1 MATPVAIRGFRGRLV
16 ASKTL
21 SVAVCDPSEI
31 SRLGIALALERAGL
45 SVSGNAAD
53 RQAALD
59 LAVRGADVLLV
70 DLALAGWDDVIQVAV
85 GADSRVIAVGSATAA
100 DDALA
105 AIRAG
110 ACGYLMKNLP
120 VAAWIEAIRAAMRG
134 EIALSRS
141 MTTELVDAFRKQAAA
156 PASDQLAIHLP
167 SAQRLTSRE
176 WEVLGRIAEGV
187 TNRQVAGELCLS
199 VETVRTHVS
208 NILAKLEAPNRAAA
222 AAKYQQLRTHVG

>member
-1 MATPVAIRGFRGRLV
+1 VVAP
-16 ASKTL
+16 KTL

-31 SRLGIALALERAGL
+31 SRMGIALALERAGL
-45 SVSGNAAD
+45 VVCGTAAGRED
-53 RQAALD
+53 ALD
-59 LAVRGADVLLV
+59 LANSSPDVLLV
-70 DLALAGWDDVIQVAV
+70 DLMLPDWGEVIEVAV
-85 GADSRVIAVGSATAA
+85 GRGSKVIAVGSATAA

-110 ACGYLMKNLP
+110 ACGYLMKTLP
-120 VAAWIEAIRAAMRG
+120 VAAWVEAIRAAMRG
-134 EIALSRS
+134 EAALSRT
-141 MTTELVDAFRKQAAA
+141 MTAELVNAFRKQAL
-156 PASDQLAIHLP
+156 SSTDEDLAIHLP
-167 SAQRLTSRE
+167 SAHRLTRRE

-222 AAKYQQLRTHVG
+222 AAKNQRLRTHVG